1 MTRLAIVKGNNRVEN
16 LNKVLRL
23 MDDEITKVIKK
34 KGGDSLFIK
43 INAIDTH
50 FPLAVTRPKAL
61 ETVIQF
67 FYDRFKHIVIGDNSF
82 VFKKYMESNIYSYL
96 PKEYEKIELTD
107 LTNYGSKEIEFKQ
120 SNGGVVIGSVSTL
133 PKEMFSISLSL
144 PKTHDTFVYTG
155 CSKNGMGC
163 VLTKRHY
170 VHGIELKERM
180 LIKRVVKSNVI
191 NKINLA
197 DVIECTYPDM
207 SILDGFVG
215 MEGNGP
221 LFGTEVPLGIA
232 MASLDSVA
240 LDTVM
245 SQLAGFGYVPYLPLC
260 EAKGL
265 GTTKIDEIDIIKEGF
280 NDFRE
285 IYTEFKPHSGTNYQL
300 MVELDSMIPK
310 IDYPLFLD
318 VLRRFHRI
326 KDKVFEEMA
335 NASR

>member
-1 MTRLAIVKGNNRVEN
+1 MTKLAIVKGNDRVGN

-23 MDDEITKVIKK
+23 MDDEIIKAITK

-50 FPLAVTRPKAL
+50 FPLAVTRPEAL

-82 VFKKYMESNIYSYL
+82 VFKKYMDSNIYSYL
-96 PKEYEKIELTD
+96 PKGYEKTELTD
-107 LTNYGSKEIEFKQ
+107 LTNYGSKEIELKQ
-120 SNGGVVIGSVSTL
+120 LDGEVVVSSISTL

-163 VLTKRHY
+163 VLTKRPY
-170 VHGIELKERM
+170 VHGLELKER
-180 LIKRVVKSNVI
+180 LFIKKVVKSNMI
-191 NKINLA
+191 NKVNLVN
-197 DVIECTYPDM
+197 VIECTYPDM
-207 SILDGFVG
+207 SIMDGFVG

-232 MASLDSVA
+232 MVSLDSIA

-260 EAKGL
+260 EARGL
-265 GTTKIDEIDIIKEGF
+265 GTTKIDEIDILKAGF
-280 NDFRE
+280 DDFRE
-285 IYTEFKPHSGTNYQL
+285 IYTEFKPHPGTNYQL
-300 MVELDSMIPK
+300 MVELDSKLPK
-310 IDYPLFLD
+310 IDYQLFLG
-318 VLRRFHRI
+318 VARRFYRI